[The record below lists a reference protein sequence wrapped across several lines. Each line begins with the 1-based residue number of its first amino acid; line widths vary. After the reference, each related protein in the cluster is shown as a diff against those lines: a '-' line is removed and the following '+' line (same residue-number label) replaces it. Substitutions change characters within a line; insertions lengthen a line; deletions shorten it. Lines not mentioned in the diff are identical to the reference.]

1 MQRPL
6 PIIVRHAIGLLMVVV
21 GVLKFVKP
29 DFKVAENVTLQ
40 AFIDSGWLWPL
51 IGAAEILGGLGLL
64 VKRFTALGIAILAP
78 VVAGILAFAI
88 KFGGEE
94 TSVGFLLAAAL
105 IYLAWCYRDSYR
117 SLIHSEITPPKS
129 EAQLTQA
136 GTKTPS

>member
-1 MQRPL
+1 MSRPL
-6 PIIVRHAIGLLMVVV
+6 PIIVRYAIGLMMVVV
-21 GVLKFVKP
+21 GALKFIKP

-40 AFIDSGWLWPL
+40 AFIDSGWLWQL

-94 TSVGFLLAAAL
+94 TSVGFLLAIAL
-105 IYLAWCYRDSYR
+105 AYLAWCYRDSFR
-117 SLIHSEITPPKS
+117 PLVQSVITPPKS
-129 EAQLTQA
+129 E
-136 GTKTPS
+136 TKKQ